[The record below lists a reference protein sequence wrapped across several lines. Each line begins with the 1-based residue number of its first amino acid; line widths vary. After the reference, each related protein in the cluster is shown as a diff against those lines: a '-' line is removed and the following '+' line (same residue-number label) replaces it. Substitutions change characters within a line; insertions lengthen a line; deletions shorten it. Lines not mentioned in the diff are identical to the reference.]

1 MILHD
6 IDIWSSIVISATKEA
21 EPEEKKVRQD
31 PKTCKID
38 TGKEITIEFQK
49 EKNQGIGF
57 YIAGGSNTPCVSI
70 TDKSILRGMKVKK
83 Y

>member
-1 MILHD
+1 M
-6 IDIWSSIVISATKEA
+6 SATAKET

-31 PKTCKID
+31 PKTCKIEV
-38 TGKEITIEFQK
+38 GKETVIEFQK

-70 TDKSILRGMKVKK
+70 FSNLQK
-83 Y
+83 YFIYSCDT

>member
-1 MILHD
+1 MFDSPL
-6 IDIWSSIVISATKEA
+6 VMLVTGKEPV

-31 PKTCKID
+31 PKTCKIEVS
-38 TGKEITIEFQK
+38 KEATIEFQK

-70 TDKSILRGMKVKK
+70 
-83 Y
+83 